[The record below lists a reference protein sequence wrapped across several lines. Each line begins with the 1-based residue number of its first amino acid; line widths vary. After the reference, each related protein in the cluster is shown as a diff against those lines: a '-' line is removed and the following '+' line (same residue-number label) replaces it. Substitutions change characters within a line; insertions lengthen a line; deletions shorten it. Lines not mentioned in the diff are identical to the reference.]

1 MSFQLFR
8 GAPASDEGRQ
18 SKRPRLESSDVKK
31 WNMNGTIRQVDIS
44 GSYYLDP
51 GLQKASND
59 CLAAVQNHQFV
70 LLSGARA
77 SGKSTRL
84 VWLKKELEKMG
95 YKAL

>member
-1 MSFQLFR
+1 MPFHPFR
-8 GAPASDEGRQ
+8 GAPGDEERS
-18 SKRPRLESSDVKK
+18 SKRRRSERSEAKK
-31 WNMNGTIRQVDIS
+31 WNVNGTIRQIDMS

-51 GLQKASND
+51 GLQKASDD

-84 VWLKKELEKMG
+84 MWLKKELEKMN